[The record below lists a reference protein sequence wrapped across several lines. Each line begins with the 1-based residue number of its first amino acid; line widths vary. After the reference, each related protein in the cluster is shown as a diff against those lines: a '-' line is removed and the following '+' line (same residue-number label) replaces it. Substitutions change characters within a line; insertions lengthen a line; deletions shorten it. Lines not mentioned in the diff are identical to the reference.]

1 MRANQYS
8 ERKMTVKAIV
18 SRLAARLIWA
28 ASFLLAVLAAPALAQ
43 EASASSETQAT
54 PGLAV
59 TAEASE
65 EDALQAE
72 ARRRAAAE
80 VEAKRASEELAAR
93 QRMRAYQAQE
103 RARQREVRERQCV
116 IKPVMSDEEIDLCR
130 RVWR

>member
-1 MRANQYS
+1 M
-8 ERKMTVKAIV
+8 KAIV